1 VIQPAFLIDTDW
13 VIDHLKG
20 RSAVTRRL
28 HELQPGGLA
37 LSVVSV
43 AELWEGVFFSR
54 DPGHSQSLL
63 EQFLSGVAI
72 LPIDDAVCRR
82 FGRLRG
88 SLRLQGKKIAD
99 FDLLIA
105 ASALCHNL
113 TLLTNNRRHFEQIG
127 ELRIES
133 LRG

>member
-43 AELWEGVFFSR
+43 AELWEGVFFS
-54 DPGHSQSLL
+54 
-63 EQFLSGVAI
+63 
-72 LPIDDAVCRR
+72 
-82 FGRLRG
+82 
-88 SLRLQGKKIAD
+88 
-99 FDLLIA
+99 LLIA

>member
-1 VIQPAFLIDTDW
+1 V
-13 VIDHLKG
+13 
-20 RSAVTRRL
+20 
-28 HELQPGGLA
+28 
-37 LSVVSV
+37 
-43 AELWEGVFFSR
+43 
-54 DPGHSQSLL
+54 L

-88 SLRLQGKKIAD
+88 SLRLQGKKIGD

>member
-1 VIQPAFLIDTDW
+1 MQPSFLIDTDW

-20 RSAVTRRL
+20 TSAVSGRL
-28 HELQPGGLA
+28 EELQPEGLA

-54 DPGHSQSLL
+54 DPRRSQSLL
-63 EQFLSGVAI
+63 EQFLSGVVI

-88 SLRLQGKKIAD
+88 SLRLHGKRIAD

-113 TLLTNNRRHFEQIG
+113 TLLTNNRRHFGHIEG
-127 ELRIES
+127 LRIES